1 MTVVIVRL
9 QRGTTLRSTKQDMTW
24 GWLKAK
30 ATAADLAS
38 VLPLQECMEAQSA
51 SAGREGQEEG
61 AAMPASC
68 RHGDFSD
75 SASTKF
81 KLVCSNL

>member
-1 MTVVIVRL
+1 
-9 QRGTTLRSTKQDMTW
+9 
-24 GWLKAK
+24 LKAK

-81 KLVCSNL
+81 KLVCSDLWLDDPTGIIAYIWHQS